1 MQNNEYLDALG
12 KIMGMELCFDDNNDC
27 SIMIDESLTAV
38 IHLDEEHEELLFL
51 GNVADELPDPVNYSL
66 VLDLLSLGYAPA
78 FGTAPGV
85 GRDPVS
91 GMISAWSR
99 LRMRDLG
106 VTEFCEAAQKFME
119 FQLILNEKITGSLSD
134 DAGAAPDREEC
145 LRSGDFLCGNLALAI

>member
-12 KIMGMELCFDDNNDC
+12 KIFGMELCFDGNNDC
-27 SIMIDESLTAV
+27 SIMIDESLAAV
-38 IHLDEEHEELLFL
+38 IHLDEEHEEFLLL
-51 GNVADELPDPVNYSL
+51 GNVADDLPDPVNYSL
-66 VLDLLSLGYAPA
+66 VLDLLSFGYAPA

-106 VTEFCEAAQKFME
+106 VTEFCAAVRKFME
-119 FQLILNEKITGSLSD
+119 FQLILREKITGDFSE
-134 DAGAAPDREEC
+134 AAADGEEDC
-145 LRSGDFLCGNLALAI
+145 PRGDFFCGNLALAI